1 MSGASFQASLQPL
14 GDAADGTN
22 VSAIDS
28 RPLDF
33 VVGQESV
40 SRLPIFSNALVK
52 FVECALHAPLAW
64 TLILTVGAID
74 CLWLQFSRLS
84 FGGWRDVAC
93 IIVVMWIIG
102 LYGSM
107 RGISRLADMG
117 HHMALWVAF
126 LAVNIVFT
134 YLWATL
140 PLPMRDA
147 TFARINTALGF
158 HWAEWFSWIVVRP
171 WPRTILTAAYSSL
184 VFQILGSVSFLALT
198 DRPDRNHEL
207 LWTVMVSALASGI
220 ISGFLPATG
229 PFIGSLPK
237 IEVALMALRSGAV
250 LHIDVS
256 QLKGIV
262 AMPSFHTVL
271 AILFT
276 YAHRP
281 PSRSFIPVAMLNL
294 VMLVSI
300 PFAGHHYVID
310 MIAGAAL
317 AAATIAVVRAVRLAG
332 TSSIAMLAR
341 AKR

>member
-171 WPRTILTAAYSSL
+171 WPRTILTAAYSSYGFPNPGIRL
-184 VFQILGSVSFLALT
+184 ISGINGPSRSQPRVAL
-198 DRPDRNHEL
+198 DRN
-207 LWTVMVSALASGI
+207 GI
-220 ISGFLPATG
+220 RAGQRYHLRIPSRDG
-229 PFIGSLPK
+229 PFHSGSLPK
-237 IEVALMALRSGAV
+237 IEVALMARS
-250 LHIDVS
+250 
-256 QLKGIV
+256 Q
-262 AMPSFHTVL
+262 
-271 AILFT
+271 
-276 YAHRP
+276 R
-281 PSRSFIPVAMLNL
+281 
-294 VMLVSI
+294 
-300 PFAGHHYVID
+300 
-310 MIAGAAL
+310 
-317 AAATIAVVRAVRLAG
+317 
-332 TSSIAMLAR
+332 
-341 AKR
+341 

>member
-33 VVGQESV
+33 VVGQGSV

-184 VFQILGSVSFLALT
+184 FFQILGSVSFLALI
-198 DRPDRNHEL
+198 DRPDRNQEL
-207 LWTVMVSALASGI
+207 LWTVMVSALVSAI
-220 ISGFLPATG
+220 ISGVLPAIG
-229 PFIGSLPK
+229 PFIPGALP
-237 IEVALMALRSGAV
+237 RFFG
-250 LHIDVS
+250 
-256 QLKGIV
+256 
-262 AMPSFHTVL
+262 
-271 AILFT
+271 
-276 YAHRP
+276 
-281 PSRSFIPVAMLNL
+281 
-294 VMLVSI
+294 
-300 PFAGHHYVID
+300 
-310 MIAGAAL
+310 GAAC
-317 AAATIAVVRAVRLAG
+317 RPQR
-332 TSSIAMLAR
+332 
-341 AKR
+341 